1 MCSSDL
7 NGNAAMND
15 LAASNGLNEIGI
27 TQITE
32 IVPIKGVTLVGP
44 LPAEVQSIAV
54 YSAGLVTKSADPE
67 LAKEFIKR
75 LTGFTAQPVLSAAGF
90 DVGSGS

>member
-1 MCSSDL
+1 MTREKRIL
-7 NGNAAMND
+7 FIIGGGIAGVG
-15 LAASNGLNEIGI
+15 LAYYLAQQGQTDI
-27 TQITE
+27 
-32 IVPIKGVTLVGP
+32 LV
-44 LPAEVQSIAV
+44 SYTYRIAFDPDYAK